1 MKIKFI
7 FLFLFFFN
15 FNLLHS
21 ANNIVYMNMNKIMST
36 SKPGLSLMQ
45 QFEKIDQKNN
55 KIYNE
60 NIIQLKKKDEKLLT
74 QKNIISKL
82 EFQKKIG
89 ELKNEIYL
97 HNQTHKSNIEN
108 FNKMKI
114 KYTNILLKK
123 INPILIKYSDENEI
137 SLILKK
143 KDLII
148 GKSNLDIT
156 GEIIKLINDQIKEIE
171 IK

>member
-1 MKIKFI
+1 
-7 FLFLFFFN
+7 
-15 FNLLHS
+15 
-21 ANNIVYMNMNKIMST
+21 MST

-108 FNKMKI
+108 FNKIFWWKWNFFN
-114 KYTNILLKK
+114 T
-123 INPILIKYSDENEI
+123 
-137 SLILKK
+137 
-143 KDLII
+143 
-148 GKSNLDIT
+148 
-156 GEIIKLINDQIKEIE
+156 
-171 IK
+171 